1 VSGRGDPDKTDAR
14 QRFGVASSVAA
25 RPRPDPLPVSVVIP
39 GYNAE
44 RFIGATLATVH
55 AQTVRPAEI
64 IFVDDGSTDRTAEI
78 ARELGAVVLHTNR
91 TGPAGARNAGI
102 NAASTQWI
110 ALLDADDLWEPDKLE
125 AQWLAIEACPE
136 ADIVFTDFSQGVPGE
151 IIVPSFLS
159 TRQNYQK
166 VRRSE
171 RTPGV
176 VSCDRESLIQC
187 FLEGNFILP
196 STALVRRSLALEVG
210 LFDVDIL
217 MGCEDRDF
225 FLRALR
231 IAEVAV
237 VERCLM
243 HRRLYDGNLSN
254 DDLRMDL
261 SAAMI
266 GDHVFAHPERYPAGA
281 VERYRM
287 EQPAVL
293 RRAGVRLLEQGR
305 LREAR
310 SALVRSLRGSF
321 SLRTLAAYLCAA
333 SGSSSLYLWGQRL
346 WGMTRQNG

>member
-1 VSGRGDPDKTDAR
+1 MTGARGTSAM
-14 QRFGVASSVAA
+14 ASPLAA
-25 RPRPDPLPVSVVIP
+25 RPRPDPLPVTVVIP

-44 RFIGATLATVH
+44 RFIGATLASVH
-55 AQTVRPAEI
+55 AQTATPAQI
-64 IFVDDGSTDRTAEI
+64 IFIDDGSTDRTADI

-102 NAASTQWI
+102 RAATTPWI
-110 ALLDADDLWEPDKLE
+110 ALLDADDLWVPDKLE
-125 AQWLAIEACPE
+125 AQWSAIEACPE
-136 ADIVFTDFSQGVPGE
+136 ADIVFTDYSQGVPGE

-159 TRQNYQK
+159 TRQNYQA
-166 VRRSE
+166 VRRTE
-171 RTPGV
+171 RAPGV
-176 VSCDRESLIQC
+176 VSCDRESLVQR
-187 FLEGNFILP
+187 FFEGNFILP

-210 LFDVDIL
+210 LFDVDIM

-254 DDLRMDL
+254 DDLRMNL

-266 GDHVFAHPERYPAGA
+266 GDQVFAHPERYPAGA
-281 VERYRM
+281 VERYRV
-287 EQPAVL
+287 EQPTVL
-293 RRAGVRLLEQGR
+293 RLAGVRLLEQGR

-310 SALVRSLRGSF
+310 SALVKSLRGRF
-321 SLRTLAAYLCAA
+321 SLRTLATYLCAA
-333 SGSSSLYLWGQRL
+333 SGSSSIYLWSQRL
-346 WGMTRQNG
+346 WHITRPNG

>member
-1 VSGRGDPDKTDAR
+1 MTDTRRSSGT
-14 QRFGVASSVAA
+14 ASSASV
-25 RPRPDPLPVSVVIP
+25 RLRPDPLPVSVVIP

-55 AQTVRPAEI
+55 AQTARPTEI
-64 IFVDDGSTDRTAEI
+64 IFVDDGSTDRTPDI
-78 ARELGAVVLHTNR
+78 ARGLGAVVLHTNR

-102 NAASTQWI
+102 SAASTPWI

-125 AQWLAIEACPE
+125 AQWSAIEACPE

-159 TRQNYQK
+159 TRGNYQK

-171 RTPGV
+171 RAPGV
-176 VSCDRESLIQC
+176 VSCDRESLIQA
-187 FLEGNFILP
+187 FFEGNFILP
-196 STALVRRSLALEVG
+196 STVLVRRSLALEVG
-210 LFDVDIL
+210 LFDVDML
-217 MGCEDRDF
+217 MWCEDRDF

-231 IAEVAV
+231 IAGVAV
-237 VERCLM
+237 VERSLM
-243 HRRLYDGNLSN
+243 HRRLYDGSLSS

-261 SAAMI
+261 GAAMI
-266 GDHVFAHPERYPAGA
+266 GDRVFAHPDRYPAGA
-281 VERYRM
+281 VERYRL

-310 SALVRSLRGSF
+310 SALVKSLRGRF

-333 SGSSSLYLWGQRL
+333 SGSSSLYLWSQRL
-346 WGMTRQNG
+346 WRFTRPNA

>member
-1 VSGRGDPDKTDAR
+1 M
-14 QRFGVASSVAA
+14 SV

-55 AQTVRPAEI
+55 AQTARPTEI
-64 IFVDDGSTDRTAEI
+64 IVVDDGSTDRTPHI
-78 ARELGAVVLHTNR
+78 AKDLGALVLHTNR

-102 NAASTQWI
+102 SAASTPWI

-125 AQWLAIEACPE
+125 EQWLAIEACPN

-159 TRQNYQK
+159 TRPNYQK

-171 RTPGV
+171 RAPGV
-176 VSCDRESLIQC
+176 VSCDRQSLIEG
-187 FLEGNFILP
+187 FFDGNFILP

-266 GDHVFAHPERYPAGA
+266 GDQVFAHPERYPEGA

-287 EQPAVL
+287 EQPTVL
-293 RRAGVRLLEQGR
+293 RRAGVRLLEHGR

-310 SALVRSLRGSF
+310 SALAKSLRGRFSF
-321 SLRTLAAYLCAA
+321 RTLVAYLCAA
-333 SGSSSLYLWGQRL
+333 SGSSWLYLWGHRL
-346 WGMTRQNG
+346 WGMTRPNG